1 MDGAIIFFRKHM
13 EQFLVGLAVLLIGI
27 MASCFV
33 WGVIYLSQ
41 NLDSVFSS
49 KSAEIKI
56 VSFDL
61 SDAKNL
67 NLRGL
72 LPQ

>member
-1 MDGAIIFFRKHM
+1 MKRAIIFFRKHL

-41 NLDSVFSS
+41 NLDSVFTS
-49 KSAEIKI
+49 KSAEVKT

-61 SDAKNL
+61 SGARNL